1 MSAGNEVIGSVH
13 KLLSAPE
20 DFPEA
25 GIRKIEVDGVSGVT
39 WEETDQEL
47 VILANPHP
55 GYYMLQAIL
64 KGEEEGDV
72 DTVTDYVFKFTG
84 IQYVSK
90 SVVDT
95 SQPFNEEEAARA
107 FWSDTRA
114 GFNLPHPDDQRDL
127 LGHIASGL
135 SKIGL
140 VAEVFKVR
148 DDQDKS

>member
-1 MSAGNEVIGSVH
+1 MSAGREVVNSVQT
-13 KLLSAPE
+13 LLSAPE
-20 DFPEA
+20 NFPDA
-25 GIRKIEVDGVSGVT
+25 GIKRIEVDGVSGVT

-55 GYYMLQAIL
+55 GYYMLQAVL
-64 KGEEEGDV
+64 KGEEEGAS

-95 SQPFNEEEAARA
+95 YQSFNEEEAARA
-107 FWSDTRA
+107 FWSDTHA
-114 GFNLPHPDDQRDL
+114 GLNLPHPDDQREL
-127 LGHIASGL
+127 LKHIANGL

-140 VAEVFKVR
+140 VEEVFKVR
-148 DDQDKS
+148 DDKEEK